1 VSLREAEAA
10 SAPGVGWTT
19 GDGHPGR
26 GDEVPAL
33 ALVRSLCEALDA
45 AGVSYCH
52 WKSNEALAASA
63 RGDNDLDLLVSRRDA
78 QLFTELV
85 ARLGFKEARL
95 PPVRERPGVLHY
107 YGLDVPSGRL
117 VHIHAHYLLVLGDDT
132 TKNYRLPIEEPYL
145 ALAALQG
152 PFRVPAAEFEL
163 AVFTVRMILKHAT
176 WDAIAYRRG
185 RLARSERRE
194 LAYLAV
200 RTDPG
205 SVTRVV
211 AEHLPQLADLWEDCD
226 RCLRPGCSAA
236 FRVRVARRLTRRLA
250 ACGTRRRGADT
261 ALRVWRRGAWGIR
274 RYVLRRRTS
283 KRLLSGG
290 ALIAFVGGD
299 GAGKST
305 AVAGLSSWLS
315 AAFATRSVHL
325 GKPPRSVTTLA
336 IKGPMYV
343 ARKLGLF
350 RATLQSSLPAGGQPA
365 RFPGYA
371 WLVWHVLTARDRYR
385 EYVDAQR
392 FAARGGIVVCDRYPL
407 PELRLMDGA
416 RTAWVLDLPGLPRLA
431 RHLARLERRYYERIG
446 DPDVLIV
453 LRVDPDIAVQRKTN
467 EEAGYVRVRNEE
479 VWRQD
484 WAGRRASVVDAVR
497 PQDDVLAAV
506 RSLVWARL

>member
-1 VSLREAEAA
+1 
-10 SAPGVGWTT
+10 
-19 GDGHPGR
+19 
-26 GDEVPAL
+26 
-33 ALVRSLCEALDA
+33 
-45 AGVSYCH
+45 
-52 WKSNEALAASA
+52 
-63 RGDNDLDLLVSRRDA
+63 
-78 QLFTELV
+78 
-85 ARLGFKEARL
+85 
-95 PPVRERPGVLHY
+95 
-107 YGLDVPSGRL
+107 
-117 VHIHAHYLLVLGDDT
+117 
-132 TKNYRLPIEEPYL
+132 
-145 ALAALQG
+145 
-152 PFRVPAAEFEL
+152 
-163 AVFTVRMILKHAT
+163 
-176 WDAIAYRRG
+176 
-185 RLARSERRE
+185 
-194 LAYLAV
+194 
-200 RTDPG
+200 
-205 SVTRVV
+205 
-211 AEHLPQLADLWEDCD
+211 
-226 RCLRPGCSAA
+226 
-236 FRVRVARRLTRRLA
+236 
-250 ACGTRRRGADT
+250 
-261 ALRVWRRGAWGIR
+261 
-274 RYVLRRRTS
+274 
-283 KRLLSGG
+283 
-290 ALIAFVGGD
+290 
-299 GAGKST
+299 
-305 AVAGLSSWLS
+305 
-315 AAFATRSVHL
+315 
-325 GKPPRSVTTLA
+325 
-336 IKGPMYV
+336 MYV